1 MKKLF
6 ENWRRYMNEDEL
18 EDERREIQG
27 LIDPEDMMAD
37 PEDMMADP
45 EDMMVDP
52 EDMMVDPEFEDEL
65 KKVPVEPEYRDLETA
80 ASIPITVVDPGE
92 EEEEVDEAF
101 HPGRGGNPDWKRDD
115 ENLDEQ

>member
-52 EDMMVDPEFEDEL
+52 EFEDEL

-92 EEEEVDEAF
+92 EEEVDEAF

>member
-27 LIDPEDMMAD
+27 LIDPEDMMA
-37 PEDMMADP
+37 
-45 EDMMVDP
+45 DP

-92 EEEEVDEAF
+92 EEVDEAF